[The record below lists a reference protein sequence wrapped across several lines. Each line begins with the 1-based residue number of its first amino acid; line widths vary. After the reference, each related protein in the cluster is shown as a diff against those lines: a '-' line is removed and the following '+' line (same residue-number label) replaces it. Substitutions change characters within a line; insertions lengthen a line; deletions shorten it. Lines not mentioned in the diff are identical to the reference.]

1 MFPSQMFDRVLNML
15 ECFELLKI
23 LWKLLKIIELSKIL
37 NSVKQMKKLEQRSFE
52 VVTEKMPMLQS
63 FDGKIKN
70 F

>member
-1 MFPSQMFDRVLNML
+1 MFDRVLNML

-23 LWKLLKIIELSKIL
+23 IWKLLKITELSKIL
-37 NSVKQMKKLEQRSFE
+37 NSVKQLKKLEQRSFD